1 MIADALKFLADLGAK
16 ASGAA
21 NKAVPLEFPGDPE
34 NRYLVSA
41 DGQVTKLARIVPD
54 RKHQLQ
60 RLTDLPRL
68 AARLA
73 MVEIAFH
80 TDDGQALEP
89 TGSVWIDAGTV
100 TVDSTGAKACVH
112 LVFRDTWPH
121 DSSRADKAVCELPV
135 TPEFESLCRENG
147 GTGGL
152 SQQAFRRLLL
162 VDLAPCSVPQKL
174 LDWVAKITW
183 NNGRRQVGA
192 VGTGRESLGLDI
204 ESAAISDA
212 GEAPE
217 TVILRVR
224 PFSDPL
230 LTLRADVTCLFV
242 PDAKNQTLS
251 LIPLGGELEAAW
263 DEALQFGENEL
274 ARVLPNG
281 FPIYRGRP

>member
-1 MIADALKFLADLGAK
+1 MIVDALKFLADLGAK

-60 RLTDLPRL
+60 RLTDLPKL

-73 MVEIAFH
+73 MVE
-80 TDDGQALEP
+80 TVVGQGVEP
-89 TGSVWIDAGTV
+89 TGSVWIDAETV
-100 TVDSTGAKACVH
+100 TVDWTGAKAYVH
-112 LVFRDTWPH
+112 LVCRDTWPD

-135 TPEFESLCRENG
+135 APEFEALCRENG

-152 SQQAFRRLLL
+152 SQQAFRKLLQ

-174 LDWVAKITW
+174 VDWVAKITW

-224 PFSDPL
+224 PFTDPA
-230 LTLRADVTCLFV
+230 LTLRADVECLFV
-242 PDAKNQTLS
+242 PDAKNQTLA
-251 LIPLGGELEAAW
+251 LIPLGGQLEAAW
-263 DEALQFGENEL
+263 DEALQSAENEL
-274 ARVLPNG
+274 ARSLPSG